1 MEPKTTLVPGVP
13 WPTEYDKTEAK
24 KPKKRKPVP
33 KLAFS
38 SNVLD
43 IFAEAREQ
51 IASGAARRKTS
62 TPTKHG

>member
-24 KPKKRKPVP
+24 KPKRRRPVP
-33 KLAFS
+33 KLAIP

-43 IFAEAREQ
+43 FFAEAREQ
-51 IASGAARRKTS
+51 IASGAARRKAS
-62 TPTKHG
+62 KPKKHG